1 MREILIQRNRLYKTK
16 LKFDF
21 SRIWSA
27 QKIKFLFLKNCIK
40 LCSLC
45 KKERSKVKQHFALL
59 HVHFLIAYITYFGT
73 IKTGIIPVQDNE
85 NFTSICCHWRER
97 P

>member
-27 QKIKFLFLKNCIK
+27 LKNKYLFLNNSK

-85 NFTSICCHWRER
+85 NFTSICCHCRER